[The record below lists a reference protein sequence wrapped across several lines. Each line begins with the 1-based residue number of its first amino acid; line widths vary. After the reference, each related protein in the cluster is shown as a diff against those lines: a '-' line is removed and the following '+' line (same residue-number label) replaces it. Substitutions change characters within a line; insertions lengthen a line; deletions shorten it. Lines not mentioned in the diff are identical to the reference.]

1 MNFNLVTA
9 DYSNSQQ
16 AEDLVFLLDRYALDP
31 AGGGKE
37 LSSYVRENLVAEL
50 AKLPFAFS
58 ILCYAN
64 NVPVGLANCFTL
76 FSTFKC
82 KPVVNVHDLAVV
94 NEYRKQG
101 VSQVILDKI
110 EQIAREKGACR
121 ITLEVLEKNIAAR
134 QAYAKFG
141 FIGYELD
148 PTYGKAIFLEK
159 AL

>member
-82 KPVVNVHDLAVV
+82 KPVINIHDLAVIKG
-94 NEYRKQG
+94 YRKKG
-101 VSQVILDKI
+101 ISQLLLNEV
-110 EQIAREKGACR
+110 EKVAQ
-121 ITLEVLEKNIAAR
+121 EKVHVR
-134 QAYAKFG
+134 S
-141 FIGYELD
+141 L
-148 PTYGKAIFLEK
+148 
-159 AL
+159 